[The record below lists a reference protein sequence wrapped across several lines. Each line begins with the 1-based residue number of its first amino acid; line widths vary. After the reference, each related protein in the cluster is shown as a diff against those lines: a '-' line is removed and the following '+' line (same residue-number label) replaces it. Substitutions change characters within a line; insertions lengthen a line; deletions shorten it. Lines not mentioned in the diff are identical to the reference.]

1 MWPPCRNCMMQSF
14 REVVRNTV
22 RLWCLW
28 WDVKL
33 RHSVSLKGLC
43 VTIAEQTKCCNQQSA
58 AATKWKC
65 THLLCN
71 LLFSYTKRQVGVCVP
86 SGKHWYMVFWVRAT
100 FSWWFRAC
108 VSSTQCNLVCLL
120 KTSEV
125 ESRGGSTVVSTS
137 SPPTT
142 TLWTW
147 TRTTTRKPPLNWV
160 YEVRKK
166 KDGRDK
172 LFASKFILR
181 YFVEQ
186 GNQWLQKKS
195 ISVLHATP

>member
-1 MWPPCRNCMMQSF
+1 MWNC
-14 REVVRNTV
+14 V
-22 RLWCLW
+22 
-28 WDVKL
+28 
-33 RHSVSLKGLC
+33 SVSLKGLC
-43 VTIAEQTKCCNQQSA
+43 VTIAEQAKCCNQQSA

-86 SGKHWYMVFWVRAT
+86 SGKLWYMVFWVRAT

-125 ESRGGSTVVSTS
+125 ESRGGSAVVSTS